1 MQNDLYA
8 AAKARMEA
16 PDDASFLIRDGEGCV
31 MFSAPHCVKQWREGR
46 EKFAE
51 PETGVL
57 AEMLHLKL
65 CCPIIRKQT
74 FCHDDANWDAECGY
88 KDALAAYAA
97 AHGILCLVD
106 LHQMAAERPEMICI
120 GTDEGRNVEHPL
132 MAEKILSVFQEKG
145 ISSVHVDH
153 PFKASCPH
161 TVSAAIH
168 RRLGIPCIQLEIN
181 SRLLRRDF
189 DEYALD
195 TVFDCLCAVREHIT
209 EMVK

>member
-16 PDDASFLIRDGEGCV
+16 QNDASFLIRDGEGCV

-65 CCPIIRKQT
+65 HCPIIRKMN
-74 FCHDDANWDAECGY
+74 FCHDDANWDAVCSY
-88 KDALAAYAA
+88 KDAVAE
-97 AHGILCLVD
+97 HVSRQGVRCLVD

-120 GTDEGRNVEHPL
+120 GTGDGKNVENPQ
-132 MAEKILSVFQEKG
+132 MAEVFLACFEEKG
-145 ISSVHVDH
+145 IPSVFVDH
-153 PFKASCPH
+153 PFKASYPH
-161 TVSAAIH
+161 TVSASIH
-168 RRLGIPCIQLEIN
+168 RRCGIPCIQLEIN
-181 SRLLRRDF
+181 SRLLRSGSR
-189 DEYALD
+189 EYALE
-195 TVFDCLCAVREHIT
+195 TVFDCLCEIHKRLS
-209 EMVK
+209 EMV